1 MVVVLNEVSYLKC
14 LTRKCWVVNQCS
26 VNVSGSF
33 DPHNCYCRH
42 RKWWNIE
49 LIWRKGILYLVCL
62 SLWSAGGGRK
72 DSKGVG
78 LWPWSARP
86 LSVVL
91 EENALVS
98 FCQLDAIWEG
108 RYLYWEMSPTDQP
121 AGRSV
126 GQFSPLRIDVG
137 GPQSLWV
144 VPPLGQWCWAIKD
157 RKLNKEAA
165 GQ

>member
-26 VNVSGSF
+26 INVSGSF

-49 LIWRKGILYLVCL
+49 LIWRKGILYSVCL

-86 LSVVL
+86 LSFLKRMLWLVFLSTWCNLGREVPLLRNISNRSACRQVCGAVFTTKDWCGRASVIVGGTTPRSVVL
-91 EENALVS
+91 
-98 FCQLDAIWEG
+98 G
-108 RYLYWEMSPTDQP
+108 YKR
-121 AGRSV
+121 
-126 GQFSPLRIDVG
+126 
-137 GPQSLWV
+137 
-144 VPPLGQWCWAIKD
+144 
-157 RKLNKEAA
+157 
-165 GQ
+165 